1 VFVYGWIWSGL
12 KRLLVR
18 EGRASRQDFALKGL
32 LPLWLALFGLL
43 TAPAFPWVGE
53 LGVVLIIAAVFFSR
67 AALAIAIRRARD
79 LGLPADH
86 FTSFQ
91 RQTVAYVQ
99 AFMVLVFATTYQTA
113 SAGNPFGSIVVA
125 GMGATAITMI
135 LLGGPKLV
143 MLLLRTPAAT
153 TAEDV
158 IGALKAAAEAPAP
171 GPKPM
176 PSHPLQAKVR
186 PAAPAQ
192 PVPEGAPRARPVYK
206 TKAAPQ
212 AAREPGFPQPH
223 SKPIVRKRKRG
234 AIGEWN

>member
-18 EGRASRQDFALKGL
+18 DGRASRQDFVLKAL

-43 TAPAFPWVGE
+43 SAPAFPWVGE
-53 LGVVLIIAAVFFSR
+53 LGLVLIVTAVFFSR
-67 AALAIAIRRARD
+67 AALALAIRRARD
-79 LGLPADH
+79 LKLPVDH

-99 AFMVLVFATTYQTA
+99 AFMVLVFATAFQTA
-113 SAGNPFGSIVVA
+113 SSDNPFGSIVVA
-125 GMGATAITMI
+125 GIGAWAIAAI

-171 GPKPM
+171 GQK

-186 PAAPAQ
+186 PAAQAQ
-192 PVPEGAPRARPVYK
+192 PLPESVPRARPVYK
-206 TKAAPQ
+206 TKTSEPQ
-212 AAREPGFPQPH
+212 AARQPGFPQPH
-223 SKPIVRKRKRG
+223 PKPIVRKRKRG
-234 AIGEWN
+234 AIGEWT